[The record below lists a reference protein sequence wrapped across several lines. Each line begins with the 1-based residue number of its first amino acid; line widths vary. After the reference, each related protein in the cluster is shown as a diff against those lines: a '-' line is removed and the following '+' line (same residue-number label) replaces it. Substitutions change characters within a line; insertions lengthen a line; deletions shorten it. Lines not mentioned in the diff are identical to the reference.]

1 MLVPP
6 GGQSIV
12 ARPGFWENPAVDVWS
27 VSIERFLQSGD
38 WNMAK
43 GAGASRRKNPFS
55 DAPVIEPLQLGG
67 IETSVLDN
75 GPGRGV
81 RIAWVNTGAGLR
93 YKVVVDRGLD
103 IADAEFLGQSLTWH
117 SGTGPTPPTRA
128 LDRGLDWLYGFYGGL
143 IVSCGPMNTGAPCT
157 DQGQVLGLHG
167 SHSNTAAT
175 IESIVNPD
183 PAAGRLEMSIT
194 GMIRAARV
202 FDPNVEVRRT
212 ISGTL
217 GEPVIRIHDRFT
229 NRGNTRVP
237 HAWLLH
243 INFGFP
249 LLEPGASTYCY
260 SGEIQTRGDSAAWFT
275 QRKDFRAAPAPQES
289 HRGAGEVFAYIDPVT
304 QAGGNVLCG
313 VVNTRRGFG
322 VKIEYAKKDYPRLGN
337 WQHWG
342 PNGSYVG
349 ALEPMTGGVEGR
361 DKDRERG
368 WLRFLDP
375 GRSIAYRCTITAT
388 NEAAELKRLVAL
400 NR

>member
-1 MLVPP
+1 MAKRKT
-6 GGQSIV
+6 
-12 ARPGFWENPAVDVWS
+12 ARRENP
-27 VSIERFLQSGD
+27 FT
-38 WNMAK
+38 
-43 GAGASRRKNPFS
+43 

-93 YKVVVDRGLD
+93 YKVVIDRGLD

-117 SGTGPTPPTRA
+117 SGTGLTPPSFA
-128 LDRGLDWLYGFYGGL
+128 YHAGLDWLYSFYGGL
-143 IVSCGPMNTGAPCT
+143 LVSCGPLNIGAPT
-157 DQGQVLGLHG
+157 VDEGQSLGLHG
-167 SHSNTAAT
+167 SHSNTAAWV
-175 IESIVNPD
+175 ESIINPD
-183 PAAGRLEMSIT
+183 PAAGRYEMSIT
-194 GMIRAARV
+194 GLVRTARV
-202 FDPNVEVRRT
+202 FDPNVELRRT

-217 GEPVIRIHDRFT
+217 GQPVIRLHDRFV

-243 INFGFP
+243 INFGYP

-260 SGEIQTRGDSAAWFT
+260 AGRVDPLPSARAWFA
-275 QRKDFRAAPAPQES
+275 RKDFRSAPEPLEE
-289 HRGAGEVFAYIDPVT
+289 HRGPGEVVAYIDAAT
-304 QAGGNVLCG
+304 QGRDTVVCG
-313 VVNTRRGFG
+313 VVNRKRGFG
-322 VKIEYAKKDYPRLGN
+322 VKIEYSKKDFPRLGN

-342 PNGSYVG
+342 PCGAYVG

-361 DKDRERG
+361 DKDRQRG

-375 GRSIAYRCTITAT
+375 GQQAEYRCTITAT
-388 NEAAELKRLVAL
+388 NDPAELKALLAL